1 MKDRVCVNC
10 GEPIPDD
17 RRTDAIFCSGK
28 CGWTHRNRKKE
39 EETREIR
46 IIKRQLDL
54 NRKIIKDLNERDK
67 TDVSIEALEL
77 LGFDFDSCTKVDAID
92 RQNEVTTFRIYEF
105 QITTNNSRCIIK
117 KVNNENV

>member
-17 RRTDAIFCSGK
+17 RRSDAIFCCGK

-117 KVNNENV
+117 MVNNENV